1 MVGEPLFLWIFDAAD
16 YVATGDGSTQFL
28 SVNVI
33 GLFAGSIV

>member
-1 MVGEPLFLWIFDAAD
+1 MTGEPLFLDTVD
-16 YVATGDGSTQFL
+16 NVAIGDGRTQFL